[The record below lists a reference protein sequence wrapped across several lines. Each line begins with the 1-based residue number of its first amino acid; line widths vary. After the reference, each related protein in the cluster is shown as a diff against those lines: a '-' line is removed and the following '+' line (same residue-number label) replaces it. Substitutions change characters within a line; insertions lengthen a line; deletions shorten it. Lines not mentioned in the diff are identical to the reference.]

1 MFSVGVVFDDEI
13 FIKLKL
19 PNAYT
24 FIINKS
30 YTGLHVGLHMESSC
44 QMVEFIKILWLEFL
58 RNRLITQE

>member
-1 MFSVGVVFDDEI
+1 MMMKF

-30 YTGLHVGLHMESSC
+30 YTGLHMESSC
-44 QMVEFIKILWLEFL
+44 QMAEFIKIYDLNF
-58 RNRLITQE
+58 

>member
-1 MFSVGVVFDDEI
+1 MSVLLIFFDDEI

-44 QMVEFIKILWLEFL
+44 QMVEFIKIL
-58 RNRLITQE
+58 